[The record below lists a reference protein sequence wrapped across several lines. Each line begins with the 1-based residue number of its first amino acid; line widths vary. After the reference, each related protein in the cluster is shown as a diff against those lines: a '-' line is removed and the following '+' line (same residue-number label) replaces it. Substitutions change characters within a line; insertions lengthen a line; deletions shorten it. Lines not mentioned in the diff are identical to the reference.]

1 MVSHG
6 HIPSSPDSFQT
17 TPSLGGSKRHAELTS
32 LVHWK
37 HPTAMPLEEGVYPS
51 ASGWVEVLQC
61 FSALATCGV
70 KTGPACHWKDL
81 FLDAVEALAV
91 LTSWLARIPPFARRI
106 DSLVTRLGQ
115 PRAPGVPSPRIRRVK
130 VMIFWIKL
138 CVDTREKNASLKSLL
153 PSALLLTQRTLV
165 NMT

>member
-91 LTSWLARIPPFARRI
+91 LTSWLARTPRSPDALIPWSPGSGSRGLLACPAQGFAE
-106 DSLVTRLGQ
+106 S
-115 PRAPGVPSPRIRRVK
+115 
-130 VMIFWIKL
+130 
-138 CVDTREKNASLKSLL
+138 KS
-153 PSALLLTQRTLV
+153 
-165 NMT
+165 